1 MIRAGIDVGGTFTD
15 SVLFDERSGG
25 FRLDKRLT
33 TPADPCHAALDAS
46 TALTDGN
53 GTGLGSLE
61 QVLHATTLVTNALI
75 ERKGAPTALITTEGY
90 RDTLEIGRDVRF
102 DLFDLNIDR
111 PEPLV
116 PRFLRLEVKERVL
129 ADGSVRKLLDRT
141 SVVAAIDSLRRESV
155 ESVAVCLLHSY
166 RNPEHERQIGELLA
180 QELPGIS
187 VSLSSDVCPQIRE
200 FERTGTVAA
209 NAYVMPL
216 AESYLRRLDAGL
228 TSEGFT
234 GRLSMMNSWGGVM
247 AVDTA
252 AALPIWLIE
261 SGPAAGVAAAAAA
274 AGGLGLDRLLSFDM
288 GGTTSKICFIDDGQA
303 SRTESFEAAR
313 VQRFKRGSGL
323 LLRVPSIDMV
333 EIGAGGGS
341 IARRDV
347 IGLLKLGP
355 ESAGP
360 DPGPAC
366 YGQGGRAPTVT
377 DSDLLLGHIDPNFFL
392 GGKMTLDIAAAEQ
405 TVKELAN
412 ALDLPAD
419 KVATGIYDVV
429 NEQMAAAI
437 RVHASET
444 GRDPRDYAMMAFGGA
459 GPVHGYELARLL
471 GIRKVVCPVSPGV
484 ASAFGLLAAPLGVEI
499 AKSYLATTGDLDQE
513 LIRDLLSTLRDQAQ
527 EVLIGAGADAEEI
540 EFEPIADVRYI
551 GQGYEIPVPL
561 SDIEQHPSVANEVT
575 RRFNVEYENRFG
587 RQIAGVAAEVVSWRM
602 RATAEAPMPL
612 TLMQAPAS
620 RGGPAMK
627 GRRQAYFPEISGFV
641 DCPVYDRYA
650 LEEGERISGPAM
662 IEEDEST
669 LVVGPSASVD
679 IQPSGALIMEI
690 TQ

>member
-1 MIRAGIDVGGTFTD
+1 MRAGIDVGGTFTD
-15 SVLFDERSGG
+15 SVLFDEGSGG

-33 TPADPCHAALDAS
+33 TPADPCHAVLEAGTMLTDDNGAGLGALD
-46 TALTDGN
+46 
-53 GTGLGSLE
+53 
-61 QVLHATTLVTNALI
+61 QVLHATTLITNALI

-111 PEPLV
+111 PQPLI
-116 PRFLRLEVKERVL
+116 PRFRRLEVKERVL
-129 ADGSVRKLLDRT
+129 GDGSVREPLDDT
-141 SVVAAIDSLRRESV
+141 SVMAAIESLRGEGV
-155 ESVAVCLLHSY
+155 ESVAVCLLHAY
-166 RNPEHERQIGELLA
+166 RNPEHERRIAEMLA
-180 QELPGIS
+180 RELPEVS
-187 VSLSSDVCPQIRE
+187 VSLSSEVCPEIRE

-216 AESYLRRLDAGL
+216 AESYLHRLDAGL
-228 TSEGFT
+228 KSGGFK

-252 AALPIWLIE
+252 AARPIWLME

-288 GGTTSKICFIDDGQA
+288 GGTTTKICFIDDGTA

-323 LLRVPSIDMV
+323 LLRVPSIDLV

-341 IARRDV
+341 IARRDA

-355 ESAGP
+355 ESAGA

-377 DSDLLLGHIDPNFFL
+377 DSDLLLGHIDPDYFL
-392 GGKMTLDIAAAEQ
+392 GGQMTLDVSAAQ
-405 TVKELAN
+405 RTVEELAQ
-412 ALDLPAD
+412 ALAMPTEQI
-419 KVATGIYDVV
+419 ATGIYDVV
-429 NEQMAAAI
+429 NEQMASAI

-444 GRDPRDYAMMAFGGA
+444 GRDPREYAMMAFGGA

-471 GIRKVVCPVSPGV
+471 GIRRVVCPVSPGV

-499 AKSYLATTGDLDQE
+499 VRSYLARTGDLNHQ
-513 LIRDLLSTLRDQAQ
+513 LLRDLLSALRHQAQ
-527 EVLIGAGADAEEI
+527 EVLVGAGAHADEI
-540 EFEPIADVRYI
+540 TFEPIADVRYI
-551 GQGYEIPVPL
+551 GQGYEIPVSL
-561 SDIEQHPSVANEVT
+561 SDIEGQASVANEVT
-575 RRFNVEYENRFG
+575 RRFNVEYESRFG

-602 RATAEAPMPL
+602 RATAEPHMPL
-612 TLMQAPAS
+612 TLMQAPAT
-620 RGGPAMK
+620 RGGSAMK

-650 LEEGERISGPAM
+650 LKNGERISGPAM

-669 LVVGPSASVD
+669 LVAGPSASVD
-679 IQPSGALIMEI
+679 VQLSGALIMEI
-690 TQ
+690 SQ